1 METEIHGLVA
11 RLNVKNP
18 AWSVDGNSTERAGKE
33 KGPSDEGQVDFT
45 FVLAVPQV
53 LAGRPSERSSK

>member
-33 KGPSDEGQVDFT
+33 KRPRRRGTGGLHLCAGCAPG
-45 FVLAVPQV
+45 
-53 LAGRPSERSSK
+53 AGRMPLGEVQ